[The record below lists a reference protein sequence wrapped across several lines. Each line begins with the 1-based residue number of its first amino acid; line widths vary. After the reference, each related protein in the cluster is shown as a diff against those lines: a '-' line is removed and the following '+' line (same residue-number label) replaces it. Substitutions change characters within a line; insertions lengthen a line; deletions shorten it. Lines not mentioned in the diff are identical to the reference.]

1 MPDTPLIGAVSAP
14 GLHVMS
20 YNIRRRMPRAA
31 PGTPDDWP
39 TRKLLLRRFLQNER
53 PTLVGVQET
62 LAHQQRFVE
71 QALGPSY
78 RSVGY
83 GRNPDREGERV
94 PIVWDSDRLELLDWQ
109 QLALSDTPDVPG
121 SRGWGNRIPRMLV
134 TARLRDLDTS
144 AVFRFVNLHLDHESA
159 NARLE
164 SVRMIAGLIGDEPA
178 VVSGDFNA
186 QIGSEP
192 YGELTRTL
200 RDAWL
205 ASDEQLTPPWAT
217 FNGWRPISLEGK
229 RIDWMLVTPGIDVT
243 RMGVNALRYN
253 GRSASDHE
261 AVQAVLR
268 MPTAGAR

>member
-1 MPDTPLIGAVSAP
+1 LIGAVPAP
-14 GLHVMS
+14 DLHVMS

-39 TRKLLLRRFLQNER
+39 SRKSLLQRFLQTER
-53 PTLVGVQET
+53 PTLLGVQEA

-134 TARLRDLDTS
+134 TARFRDRETS

-159 NARLE
+159 DARLE
-164 SVRMIAGLIGDEPA
+164 SVRMIPRLIGDEPA

-192 YGELTRTL
+192 YVELTRIL

-205 ASDEQLTPPWAT
+205 AADEQLTPPWAT
-217 FNGWRPISLEGK
+217 FNGWRPIALAGK
-229 RIDWMLVTPGIDVT
+229 RIDWMLVTAGVEVVS
-243 RMGVNALRYN
+243 MGVNALRYD

-268 MPTAGAR
+268 LPPAS